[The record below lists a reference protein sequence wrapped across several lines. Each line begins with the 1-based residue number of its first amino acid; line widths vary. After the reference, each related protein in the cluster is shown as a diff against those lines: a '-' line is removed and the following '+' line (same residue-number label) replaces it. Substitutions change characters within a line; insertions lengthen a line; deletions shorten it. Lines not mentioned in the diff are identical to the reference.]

1 MGCPR
6 WELLPELSAPRPAC
20 IGAPFCPALLVLPPR
35 VGDSPSGLL
44 CCKCCSRPSLRTLP
58 VLWTFCL
65 DRPLRLACPSLC
77 RVGPRLFPG
86 SVPSFKP
93 IGLLCPL
100 IRCCQHLLWRAFTA
114 PRLVFWRGPGSSIC
128 QILCAG
134 FRACQLF
141 RKLDVGFVGI
151 LALVRSNKGCI

>member
-1 MGCPR
+1 MRDLGFSEVVRRPVGCLR

-58 VLWTFCL
+58 VLWTSCL

-114 PRLVFWRGPGSSIC
+114 PRLVG
-128 QILCAG
+128 
-134 FRACQLF
+134 RAAQSARFSAQDSGHVNCSESLM
-141 RKLDVGFVGI
+141 LDS
-151 LALVRSNKGCI
+151 LVF